1 MRMSDDPFAPSD
13 RMVRQFA
20 GLWVLIFGGVA
31 CRTFQSGHPFGAL
44 TLAVLALTVGPLGL
58 VRPGAVRPVYVGW
71 MRLTYPIGWAVSRLL
86 LAGLF
91 YGLFTPMALLFRVT
105 GRDVLCRRP
114 QVGKTTYWSAKATAP
129 DPARYLRQF

>member
-1 MRMSDDPFAPSD
+1 MRMSDDPFDPSAQT
-13 RMVRQFA
+13 VRQFA
-20 GLWVLIFGGVA
+20 GLWALF
-31 CRTFQSGHPFGAL
+31 FGAMACQAFRSGRLPIAL
-44 TLAVLALTVGPLGL
+44 TFAVLAVTVGPLGL
-58 VRPGAVRPVYVGW
+58 IRPEAVRPIYVGW
-71 MRLTYPIGWAVSRLL
+71 MRLAYPIGWVVSRLL

-105 GRDVLCRRP
+105 GRDALCRRP